1 MQRALGSLTPRPQNQ
16 WPSGAVLRSSPPP
29 ERQRRA
35 SRTGSEQPAQA
46 RPHTAGGASAEASD
60 SRPPQ
65 RPAGRATRSGARCTA
80 RCTAVARRARVPDES
95 PAPDA
100 TLTAR
105 LRRHYSLPM
114 AAAGAARRGAA
125 ASALSSLG
133 SRCSGL
139 GARYRRG
146 PASRAQAPPRITW
159 PRPLTR
165 PRPLA
170 ACAAD
175 VRRVAM
181 ATADAHVRELPPCW
195 GVRSLS

>member
-1 MQRALGSLTPRPQNQ
+1 MKNAKGFRFPN
-16 WPSGAVLRSSPPP
+16 SPPP
-29 ERQRRA
+29 KPMAFWR
-35 SRTGSEQPAQA
+35 
-46 RPHTAGGASAEASD
+46 
-60 SRPPQ
+60 RPPLLATSRAPTPGLQ
-65 RPAGRATRSGARCTA
+65 DRVRAAGPGKASHSRRSLGGGLRLATSAAAPAAPLAA
-80 RCTAVARRARVPDES
+80 PPAARRARVPDES